1 MINIAL
7 ADCPQVRKLDRDGTE
22 MAAYELASAAE
33 TEDGL
38 APLVITERDVA
49 ALMQAKGV
57 IFSALQIAL
66 KHSGKE
72 FADVERFYLA
82 GGFARHVDL
91 DNAVTM
97 GMLPDIDRDKYV
109 FIGNGSLGGAYLALV
124 DQNVRQQLDKL
135 AAAPT
140 VIELNLDPGFM
151 DAYMMAM
158 FLPNGDESLFPS
170 VK

>member
-1 MINIAL
+1 
-7 ADCPQVRKLDRDGTE
+7 
-22 MAAYELASAAE
+22 
-33 TEDGL
+33 
-38 APLVITERDVA
+38 
-49 ALMQAKGV
+49 
-57 IFSALQIAL
+57 
-66 KHSGKE
+66 
-72 FADVERFYLA
+72 
-82 GGFARHVDL
+82 
-91 DNAVTM
+91 M

-124 DQNVRQQLDKL
+124 DQNVRQHLDKL